1 MLIVSS
7 DGNAVFTNG
16 GSYPLEG
23 GWYYI
28 TPLGSPTYVYSL
40 GFSDT
45 GVPGFTLAAQT
56 TDFTSGWTVGVGPPT
71 ITTVNGRPG
80 SAILWVLDKNA
91 GLKAHYAV
99 PSNGQMIS
107 IPLPPSPQ
115 MSKFQ
120 RPVFG
125 DGRYYI
131 SSIVGTVT
139 VREKESFRYQEP

>member
-1 MLIVSS
+1 MLTAYS
-7 DGNAVFTNG
+7 DGYAVFTNG

-40 GFSDT
+40 GFSDS

-56 TDFTSGWTVGVGPPT
+56 IETSGWAVGVGPPT

-80 SAILWVLDKNA
+80 SAILWVMDKNA
-91 GLKAHYAV
+91 GLRAQYAV

-115 MSKFQ
+115 LSKFQ

-139 VREKESFRYQEP
+139 VRLKERFLKTHD